1 MHNILQNHPL
11 HVSHPPKL
19 SSPTPPLAQH
29 TPPSSTISQ
38 SLLRYHS
45 IHHNTDP
52 HHANVYNSS
61 SSHLHSSARYM
72 TFYFAPVFK
81 YIFLYVLICLLLI
94 AGFWTNMVGGN
105 WLSRRGK
112 GRSRTAGEADQQQ
125 AAQQDNLVQKQVA
138 PQVDDDQQQDDDDQQ
153 QDVSGSG
160 GSSSRSI
167 YLRGPVSL
175 PQRPILRD
183 RRPLIR
189 PDGERYVTLCSSF
202 LFILCVQNHNI
213 N

>member
-1 MHNILQNHPL
+1 
-11 HVSHPPKL
+11 
-19 SSPTPPLAQH
+19 
-29 TPPSSTISQ
+29 
-38 SLLRYHS
+38 
-45 IHHNTDP
+45 
-52 HHANVYNSS
+52 
-61 SSHLHSSARYM
+61 M

-94 AGFWTNMVGGN
+94 VGFWTNMVGGN
-105 WLSRRGK
+105 WLSRRRGR
-112 GRSRTAGEADQQQ
+112 RSRTADEVDQQQ
-125 AAQQDNLVQKQVA
+125 AAQQDDLVQQQAA
-138 PQVDDDQQQDDDDQQ
+138 PQVDDDQQQDA
-153 QDVSGSG
+153 SGSG
-160 GSSSRSI
+160 DSGSRSI
-167 YLRGPVSL
+167 YLRGPASL